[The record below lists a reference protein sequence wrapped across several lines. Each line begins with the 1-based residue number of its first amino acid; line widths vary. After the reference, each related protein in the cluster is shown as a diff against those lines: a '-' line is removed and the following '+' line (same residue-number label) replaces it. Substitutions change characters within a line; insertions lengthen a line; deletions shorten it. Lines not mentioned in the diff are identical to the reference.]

1 MRNEGIAFAMQMARP
16 LPGLDDYAH
25 VKWWFVSS
33 RGRKYNVVSSIRDR
47 NIDTQIKIIFLACVA
62 SIKRKESWVQKKT
75 GKPEKRESLNY
86 TDLAGLKAKLSL
98 ILNLIYSSLKQ
109 NIKSSNA
116 KEMVKTRRTEK
127 NNNRPN

>member
-1 MRNEGIAFAMQMARP
+1 M
-16 LPGLDDYAH
+16 
-25 VKWWFVSS
+25 
-33 RGRKYNVVSSIRDR
+33 
-47 NIDTQIKIIFLACVA
+47 
-62 SIKRKESWVQKKT
+62 QKKT

-127 NNNRPN
+127 NNNNRPN